1 MKQTYRV
8 LLGLTAFMTIAF
20 GTTPKESSSKAMVP
34 VSVKKEKGCSNHHAL
49 TFYTG
54 SLRENLKRLA
64 ASYGWKDVVWLPQ
77 NDYQWHGR
85 VTLQGKS
92 LDRVLTQV
100 LKRYPLQ
107 AQFYD
112 GNHILVVAP
121 RTL

>member
-20 GTTPKESSSKAMVP
+20 GATPKESTSKAVVP
-34 VSVKKEKGCSNHHAL
+34 VSVKKETRCSKHAL

-54 SLRENLKRLA
+54 SLRDNLTRLA
-64 ASYGWKDVVWLPQ
+64 SSYGWKDIVWLPR